1 MGVPLRP
8 RGLTLA
14 ELLVTAAVFAALLV
28 IVVGLQLSMAR
39 LNRQE
44 DQRDL
49 ARRNVIVAMSHV
61 GSLLGR
67 SRVSAPAPGSPAA
80 GQADLRVPAASGQTA
95 PNGEPVLEDH
105 QLRLDAGGNL
115 QLIGPAGSRRLASLG
130 AAGTVELEWLPSGL
144 LRVRVVYARQSGVP
158 LGEAVQE
165 FVVPNQG

>member
-28 IVVGLQLSMAR
+28 IVVGLQVSMTR

-49 ARRNVIVAMSHV
+49 ARRNVIVAMTHM
-61 GSLLGR
+61 GALLGR
-67 SRVSAPAPGSPAA
+67 SRVSSPAPGSPAA
-80 GQADLRVPAASGQTA
+80 GQADLRVPAPSGQVS

-105 QLRLDAGGNL
+105 QLRLDPGGNL
-115 QLIGPAGSRRLASLG
+115 QLIGPAGPRRLASLG
-130 AAGTVELEWLPSGL
+130 ASGSIELEWLPSGL
-144 LRVRVVYARQSGVP
+144 LRVRVVYARQPGAP

-165 FVVPNQG
+165 FAVPNQG